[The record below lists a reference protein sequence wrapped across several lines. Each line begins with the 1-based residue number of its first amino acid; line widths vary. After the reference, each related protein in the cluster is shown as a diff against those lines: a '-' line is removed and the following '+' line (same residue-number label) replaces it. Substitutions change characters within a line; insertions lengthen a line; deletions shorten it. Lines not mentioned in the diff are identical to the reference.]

1 MAFLILLLYSGVNTP
16 LVFLAFTV
24 RYVRPW
30 PPNHSGL
37 AIAYLAGWRDA
48 LCYLCLVAVGGGGQ
62 VSGMLL
68 PGNLNVATHLLGTPA
83 QPQLEGVILAF
94 EDVSEVTYRL
104 DRCLTQL
111 RMTGAIHQVRGL
123 ALGRFSQCQ
132 SPLGIPSFTVD
143 EVLHDRLSNL
153 NLPIVSD
160 LPFGHNGPNAALPV
174 GVPVHLDADT
184 GKLEFVQL

>member
-1 MAFLILLLYSGVNTP
+1 MSDSMAHDWGDTSSS
-16 LVFLAFTV
+16 
-24 RYVRPW
+24 RP
-30 PPNHSGL
+30 
-37 AIAYLAGWRDA
+37 
-48 LCYLCLVAVGGGGQ
+48 
-62 VSGMLL
+62 
-68 PGNLNVATHLLGTPA
+68 
-83 QPQLEGVILAF
+83 
-94 EDVSEVTYRL
+94 
-104 DRCLTQL
+104 
-111 RMTGAIHQVRGL
+111 